1 MKSQKGS
8 ACSNLPQMRNISV
21 PSSVTEYHHG
31 RKEEGGRGGR
41 RKDTEIRKGVG
52 GMLLNFAVTKNEGEG
67 RGSERRR
74 RGGGGD
80 CVRS

>member
-1 MKSQKGS
+1 M
-8 ACSNLPQMRNISV
+8 

-67 RGSERRR
+67 RGRERRR